1 MSKKG
6 KRKSKQSKPEEKSPK
21 KKNLTVIIL
30 VLVIAALVAVG
41 VGLKLSSKKSSDK
54 TVSAAVDDD
63 SSLRRGE
70 TRPTLS
76 PAQFSYPKVAEAYQI
91 AKDIPHVLDS
101 VFCYCYCSEK
111 PFYHKSLLSCFV
123 DMHAAG

>member
-6 KRKSKQSKPEEKSPK
+6 KRKSKKSKPEEKSPK

-41 VGLKLSSKKSSDK
+41 VGLKLNSKKSSDK
-54 TVSAAVDDD
+54 TVSAAAAD
-63 SSLRRGE
+63 SSLRKGE

-101 VFCYCYCSEK
+101 VFCYCYCNEK

>member
-1 MSKKG
+1 MSRKG
-6 KRKSKQSKPEEKSPK
+6 KRKSKKSKLEEKSPK

-54 TVSAAVDDD
+54 TVSAAVDD

-111 PFYHKSLLSCFV
+111 PFYHKSLLSCYV